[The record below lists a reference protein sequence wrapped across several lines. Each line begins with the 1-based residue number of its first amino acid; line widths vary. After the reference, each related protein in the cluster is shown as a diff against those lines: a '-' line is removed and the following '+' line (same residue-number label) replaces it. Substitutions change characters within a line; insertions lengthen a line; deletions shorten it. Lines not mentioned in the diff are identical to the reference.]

1 MSSLHS
7 PHSPNTSCKVA
18 AEEVV
23 LTSSR
28 ELLTPPPTNS
38 SSPLDDT
45 LLPNNF
51 KYYTNHL
58 NKNQF
63 NSILI
68 HCAINLLKILYKE
81 NKSTDYVLPIAEK
94 EVKFFI
100 VEILRRSKTSI
111 QSLQLTCFYLVKLIK
126 NGKNVSQDS
135 TLKDPRKLFLG
146 LLILASK
153 FNQDYNFSFKSWLK
167 ICGISGDSEEDPLEI
182 SEAPSSSAK
191 FNLQAL
197 RKIEVKCLTML
208 DYDIYLN
215 GLNYE
220 NWCNILIIFGYDF
233 IKFQLINNNLNNIYW
248 ELSDAKLQTKLCKW
262 FKFFHDNLK
271 LSNLNMIKINF
282 NNYYLNQLG
291 KKILIQKIPS
301 LFEESAASNIPATF
315 SSAGNK
321 RCIDEVERVV
331 EYSYNKICKY

>member
-1 MSSLHS
+1 MSMRS
-7 PHSPNTSCKVA
+7 PYSPGEETKKRKVSA
-18 AEEVV
+18 GTVSAKEVIPNN
-23 LTSSR
+23 LTNSFIKN
-28 ELLTPPPTNS
+28 TPPSTNS

-45 LLPNNF
+45 ILPNNF
-51 KYYTNHL
+51 KYYTNDL

-81 NKSTDYVLPIAEK
+81 HEYSLPIIEK

-111 QSLQLTCFYLVKLIK
+111 QSLQLACFYLVKLIK
-126 NGKNVSQDS
+126 AEQQLTDDVL
-135 TLKDPRKLFLG
+135 LKDPRKLFLG

-167 ICGISGDSEEDPLEI
+167 ICGIQGESEDGPLHI
-182 SEAPSSSAK
+182 NTSSADTTL
-191 FNLQAL
+191 NLQVL
-197 RKIEVKCLTML
+197 RKIEIKCLKML

-233 IKFQLINNNLNNIYW
+233 IKFQLINTKLNNIYW
-248 ELSDAKLQTKLCKW
+248 ELNHVKLQNKLCKW

-291 KKILIQKIPS
+291 KKILIQKNVPS
-301 LFEESAASNIPATF
+301 LFDEGVRNEF
-315 SSAGNK
+315 GK
-321 RCIDEVERVV
+321 RCIDEVERAD
-331 EYSYNKICKY
+331 YSYNKICRLS